1 MAPHPRSRGCRRADA
16 QYRSDGPELDSN
28 VPRLLAFKTPLLE
41 DPSHIHTFIFESPE
55 ARAEA
60 GRVLGL

>member
-1 MAPHPRSRGCRRADA
+1 MLTLN
-16 QYRSDGPELDSN
+16 RSDGPELDSN

>member
-1 MAPHPRSRGCRRADA
+1 MGPPRPWHRV
-16 QYRSDGPELDSN
+16 GPELDSN
-28 VPRLLAFKTPLLE
+28 VPRLLAFKKPLLE